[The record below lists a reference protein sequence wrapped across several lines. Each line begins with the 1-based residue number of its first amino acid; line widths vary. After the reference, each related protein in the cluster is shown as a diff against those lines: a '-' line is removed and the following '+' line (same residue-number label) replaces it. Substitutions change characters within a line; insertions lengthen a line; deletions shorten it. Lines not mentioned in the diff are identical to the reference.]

1 MEYVIAWIVMIIIGT
16 KGSEEPEEVIRWDW
30 EWRDGTE
37 CNVDHYPYVCT
48 PADWWRYNTQDTA
61 GCARIT
67 SSDFFECVPCTY
79 TVRFLCNN
87 ATLTTPRSYIYVDAL
102 KTADS
107 ADSHCLQEYG
117 THLATIITEED
128 RAAAIA
134 AYGVLQNG
142 VWMGLYKKWSMP
154 LAKYECDSRKEEI
167 YYEDAEDLS
176 DWIWDNDGAGDDW
189 SDDDGS
195 HQGYDDAGSQ
205 CAVGSCYYFYQYIY
219 DYQGLDNYLPSYVSP
234 PISTL
239 GYSEISLSF
248 YIRPYSSKTAVCT
261 TSYSVDN
268 ATNYTLVHSA
278 TNPEGDSLEIMFKVS
293 QRLGPDAANNN
304 ALRIRFQADDNLNDT
319 ALAPQERES
328 GCIVDE
334 IVVCGYLPTMEPT
347 IEPTVDPTTA
357 VPTQSTMQPTSHPT
371 TPTSQPIAPP
381 TSQPTE
387 DEDLAQSMDKQGMVA
402 IIVAVGFAVCCN

>member
-87 ATLTTPRSYIYVDAL
+87 ATLTTPRSYIYVNAL

-107 ADSHCLQEYG
+107 ADSHCFQEYG

-134 AYGVLQNG
+134 EYGVLQNG
-142 VWMGLYKKWSMP
+142 MWMGLYKKWSMP
-154 LAKYECDSRKEEI
+154 LAKYECDPREEEI
-167 YYEDAEDLS
+167 YHEDAEDMS
-176 DWIWDNDGAGDDW
+176 DWIWDNDAYQGDTY
-189 SDDDGS
+189 
-195 HQGYDDAGSQ
+195 QGYDDAASQ
-205 CAVGSCYYFYQYIY
+205 CAVGSCYYFYQWVY
-219 DYQGLDNYLPSYVSP
+219 DYQGLNNSLQTYVSP

-293 QRLGPDAANNN
+293 QRLGADAANNN

-319 ALAPQERES
+319 ALAPEERES

-334 IVVCGYLPTMEPT
+334 IVVCGYRPTMDPT
-347 IEPTVDPTTA
+347 TEPTVEPTTA
-357 VPTQSTMQPTSHPT
+357 IPTSSTMQPSE
-371 TPTSQPIAPP
+371 PTSDPTDP
-381 TSQPTE
+381 TSQPTSQPTPQPTE
-387 DEDLAQSMDKQGMVA
+387 DESQSMDIYKQGMVA
-402 IIVAVGFAVCCN
+402 IIVAVGFAVAFN

>member
-16 KGSEEPEEVIRWDW
+16 KGSEEVIRWDW

-87 ATLTTPRSYIYVDAL
+87 ATLTTPRSYIYIDEDM
-102 KTADS
+102 TADS
-107 ADSHCLQEYG
+107 ADSHCFQEYG

-134 AYGVLQNG
+134 ISGIHA
-142 VWMGLYKKWSMP
+142 VWIGLRKNWSMP
-154 LAKYECDSRKEEI
+154 LAKHECDSRKEEL
-167 YYEDAEDLS
+167 YHEDAEDLS
-176 DWIWDNDGAGDDW
+176 DWIWDDGWQYSWEELVYGDY
-189 SDDDGS
+189 G
-195 HQGYDDAGSQ
+195 GL
-205 CAVGSCYYFYQYIY
+205 CAVGSCYEFYQYY
-219 DYQGLDNYLPSYVSP
+219 YQGSGPLQYVSP

-248 YIRPYSSKTAVCT
+248 YIRPLVGGSKSNTSFCT

-293 QRLGPDAANNN
+293 QTLGPDAANNN